1 MDDVTKQLEAA
12 AQTSHL
18 VLIFFYV
25 DWAPHYNW
33 LEPAI
38 NEYEKRVVELIEVN
52 IETDKAVADSY
63 NIGTVPAFV
72 LLHRGKELWRQ
83 IGELTVDQLRLV
95 LSEFWE
101 IGEISD

>member
-1 MDDVTKQLEAA
+1 MPTGL
-12 AQTSHL
+12 
-18 VLIFFYV
+18 
-25 DWAPHYNW
+25 PHYNW

-63 NIGTVPAFV
+63 NIGTVPVFV

-83 IGELTVDQLRLV
+83 IGDLTVDQLRLV
-95 LSEFWE
+95 LSEF
-101 IGEISD
+101 